1 MDTLTSVLTSTMR
14 MTTPLLL
21 ASLGLVISERSGMMQ
36 VTAEGLMVLGAFCG
50 YVAVTVFGASI
61 FVATLFAMLICMI
74 ASLIFSV
81 TTISMPCQQVIVG
94 TAMNMFIPG
103 LCLFLYRSIY
113 ISGEIKVAAFDTAA
127 AIAIPGLSSIPVIGN
142 AVFNQ
147 NMYTYFSYIMVFV
160 VWFILYRTSLG
171 NKIISAGEHPMA
183 AAAAGINVAR
193 VRYGA
198 VLFSAAMFGI
208 AGAYLSL
215 AQSGV
220 FIDDMASGRGFITMA
235 IVVLGR
241 WNPFGVLF
249 GSVLFGFATAL
260 QIMLQA
266 MGVDIPASIILMI
279 PYASTLLIV
288 ILCYKRR
295 TVSPRALGVPLKG

>member
-147 NMYTYFSYIMVFV
+147 NMYTY
-160 VWFILYRTSLG
+160 
-171 NKIISAGEHPMA
+171 
-183 AAAAGINVAR
+183 
-193 VRYGA
+193 
-198 VLFSAAMFGI
+198 MF
-208 AGAYLSL
+208 
-215 AQSGV
+215 
-220 FIDDMASGRGFITMA
+220 
-235 IVVLGR
+235 
-241 WNPFGVLF
+241 
-249 GSVLFGFATAL
+249 
-260 QIMLQA
+260 
-266 MGVDIPASIILMI
+266 
-279 PYASTLLIV
+279 
-288 ILCYKRR
+288 
-295 TVSPRALGVPLKG
+295 